1 MSDSLRPHGL
11 QHARLVLSIT
21 SSWSLLKLMSIQS
34 VMPSSRL
41 ILCRPLLLLPP
52 IPSSIRV
59 FSKELVLRIRWPKHW
74 SFSFSI
80 TQKYIFGAL
89 WRVNLRAGY
98 RQGEEQEM
106 ECLPGYSWESG
117 GFCMR
122 VEPVEFHW
130 NGILLVG
137 FCWNGAPWQG
147 IQPSVSHDV
156 LCIMGVP

>member
-1 MSDSLRPHGL
+1 
-11 QHARLVLSIT
+11 
-21 SSWSLLKLMSIQS
+21 
-34 VMPSSRL
+34 
-41 ILCRPLLLLPP
+41 
-52 IPSSIRV
+52 
-59 FSKELVLRIRWPKHW
+59 
-74 SFSFSI
+74 
-80 TQKYIFGAL
+80 
-89 WRVNLRAGY
+89 
-98 RQGEEQEM
+98 M

-156 LCIMGVP
+156 LCPQRSLATRGEDWASQGQPKGKAEIPVVSRECRRIMGTLCNNSLPVTLGNFPVCF